1 MNVYAGWGII
11 LPKGASADVQKWYV
25 DNFSKAI
32 RSPEAQ
38 LFFENNYMFADD
50 RELTPLGFKD
60 SMLNLRKQWVPV
72 LEKLEGK

>member
-11 LPKGASADVQKWYV
+11 LPKGSSPEIQKWYV

-38 LFFENNYMFADD
+38 VFFENNYMFVDE
-50 RELTPLGFKD
+50 RELTPDGFKR
-60 SMLNLRKQWVPV
+60 SMSDLRKLWVPV
-72 LEKLEGK
+72 LEKLDSK